1 MIKVPKDKTAFCI
14 MFYDWETGV
23 GAELISLVETIFA
36 KFDSSPSE
44 GTGSLGKAHSHGGFS
59 RVKGRLKKFLDGQ
72 FESCVFGD
80 VRVLSE
86 KIYDR
91 ELPYCPSKLGF
102 AWSFGER
109 KHKKAAF
116 YVVLKDEVEKTILL
130 DEVEDRIF
138 KLTGCFYGGA
148 FEIPANLGPESYLCS
163 IATWD
168 AETGQ
173 PSTREYTEKIT
184 RFRDGVYSGK
194 YPAMGYFRE
203 AYAINYV
210 TQEHLDREI
219 NGQSLANFMRS
230 NGTVKQCG
238 FNAKMFRW
246 DIPKEKI
253 EYANQWLEKAGL
265 IL

>member
-23 GAELISLVETIFA
+23 GAELLSYVEAVFS
-36 KFDSSPSE
+36 KFELSPSE
-44 GTGSLGKAHSHGGFS
+44 GTGSLGKAHSHGGYS
-59 RVKGRLKKFLDGQ
+59 RVKGRLKQFLDSQ

-86 KIYDR
+86 KTYDR
-91 ELPYCPSKLGF
+91 ELPFCPSKLGF
-102 AWSFGER
+102 TYGFGER
-109 KHKKAAF
+109 RHKSSVF
-116 YVVLKDEVEKTILL
+116 YVVLKDEIEKTMLL
-130 DEVEDRIF
+130 DEVENRIF

-148 FEIPANLGPESYLCS
+148 FEMPAKLGPCSYLCS

-168 AETGQ
+168 AKTGQ
-173 PSTREYTEKIT
+173 PPTREYAEKIT
-184 RFRDGVYSGK
+184 RFRDSVYSGK

-203 AYAINYV
+203 AYSINYV

-219 NGQSLANFMRS
+219 DGQPLADFMRS
-230 NGTVKQCG
+230 NGTVKQCD
-238 FNAKMFRW
+238 FNAKMYRW

-253 EYANQWLEKAGL
+253 EYANEWLEKAGL